1 MCKKIFLL
9 TACLLM
15 LVLPQVIL
23 GQIQSSQLNK
33 TKESEELL
41 IKIGADLVAL
51 DVTVSDAK
59 GNYVLDLAAADFE
72 LREDG
77 ELRPIEFFQPT
88 SKLQNTSLALVIA
101 LDLSGS
107 LSEEEIILQRESI
120 KKFVEQLDKT
130 SLCALMGFNHQVN
143 ILQDFTSDHKKLG
156 DKLNKI
162 KDYGGSTRIYDA
174 LDRAITMLKK
184 APTIRDKKRLR
195 PVIVVITDGF
205 DSSSIIDKKELIARA
220 KVSGTSIYS
229 ITIPSFSPLITQ
241 GKKDRLPTLL
251 DIAGITTLTGGRDF
265 SLDNNNYNKVF
276 EEIAKE
282 FAASYTLA
290 YHLPKDLVVNKSH
303 KLEVKAK
310 LLGLQIRTS
319 RDNYQVQSK

>member
-120 KKFVEQLDKT
+120 KNL
-130 SLCALMGFNHQVN
+130 
-143 ILQDFTSDHKKLG
+143 
-156 DKLNKI
+156 LN
-162 KDYGGSTRIYDA
+162 
-174 LDRAITMLKK
+174 
-184 APTIRDKKRLR
+184 
-195 PVIVVITDGF
+195 
-205 DSSSIIDKKELIARA
+205 
-220 KVSGTSIYS
+220 
-229 ITIPSFSPLITQ
+229 
-241 GKKDRLPTLL
+241 
-251 DIAGITTLTGGRDF
+251 
-265 SLDNNNYNKVF
+265 N
-276 EEIAKE
+276 
-282 FAASYTLA
+282 
-290 YHLPKDLVVNKSH
+290 
-303 KLEVKAK
+303 
-310 LLGLQIRTS
+310 
-319 RDNYQVQSK
+319 